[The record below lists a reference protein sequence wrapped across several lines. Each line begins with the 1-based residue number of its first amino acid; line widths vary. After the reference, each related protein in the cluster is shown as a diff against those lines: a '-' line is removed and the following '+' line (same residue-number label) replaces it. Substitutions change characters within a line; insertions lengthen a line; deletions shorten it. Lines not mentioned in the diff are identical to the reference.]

1 MHAALQTLR
10 DEHEA
15 LAAMLRSLALLAER
29 GPQGE
34 PHAFFEALRGMLFYL
49 DEVTE
54 RLHHPRESNHL
65 FPRVARLAPETAS
78 VIRKLEA
85 DHQSGERR
93 VRELQHLLTAWEVLG
108 EARREAFVA
117 AARDYVALHLA
128 HIELEETE
136 VFAAAGRV
144 LSGADWAE
152 LENMFAADSDPAA
165 AGATRHSG
173 YDRLFSRIVAATP
186 APLAA
191 PRNGPAA
198 QAASSAG

>member
-10 DEHEA
+10 DEHDA

-34 PHAFFEALRGMLFYL
+34 PHRFFEVLRGMLFYV
-49 DEVTE
+49 DEVPE

-65 FPRVARLAPETAS
+65 FPKVARLAPETVP

-85 DHQSGERR
+85 DRQSGERR

-128 HIELEETE
+128 HIELEEAE
-136 VFAAAGRV
+136 VFAAASRV
-144 LSGADWAE
+144 LSNADWAE
-152 LENMFAADSDPAA
+152 LENVFAADSDAAA
-165 AGATRHSG
+165 AGATGHGG

-186 APLAA
+186 APSGAE
-191 PRNGPAA
+191 
-198 QAASSAG
+198 

>member
-1 MHAALQTLR
+1 MHAALQILR

-34 PHAFFEALRGMLFYL
+34 PHAFFEVLRGMLFYV
-49 DEVTE
+49 DEVTQ

-65 FPRVARLAPETAS
+65 FPKVARLAPETAA
-78 VIRKLEA
+78 VIRRLEA

-117 AARDYVALHLA
+117 AARDYVAFHLT
-128 HIELEETE
+128 HIEVEETE

-144 LSGADWAE
+144 LSDADWVE
-152 LENMFAADSDPAA
+152 LENVFGAESDRA
-165 AGATRHSG
+165 AGGATGHSA
-173 YDRLFSRIVAATP
+173 YDRLFNRMVEAG
-186 APLAA
+186 APIGADE
-191 PRNGPAA
+191 PAA

>member
-10 DEHEA
+10 AEHEA

-29 GPQGE
+29 GSQGE

-49 DEVTE
+49 DEVTG

-65 FPRVARLAPETAS
+65 FPKVARLAPETAP
-78 VIRKLEA
+78 VIRQLEA
-85 DHQSGERR
+85 DHQDGERR

-117 AARDYVALHLA
+117 AARDYVALHLT
-128 HIELEETE
+128 HMELEDVE
-136 VFAAAGRV
+136 VFAVASRV
-144 LSGADWAE
+144 LSDGDWAE
-152 LENMFAADSDPAA
+152 LENVFAADGDPAA

-186 APLAA
+186 APLRAA
-191 PRNGPAA
+191 
-198 QAASSAG
+198 

>member
-1 MHAALQTLR
+1 MPMDENRSMHAALQTLR
-10 DEHEA
+10 DEHQA

-29 GPQGE
+29 GPLGE
-34 PHAFFEALRGMLFYL
+34 PHGFFEVLRGMLFYV
-49 DEVTE
+49 DEVPE

-65 FPRVARLAPETAS
+65 FPKVTRLAPETAP

-108 EARREAFVA
+108 EARREAFLA
-117 AARDYVALHLA
+117 AARDYVAFHLA

-136 VFAAAGRV
+136 VFAAAARV
-144 LSGADWAE
+144 LSEADWTE
-152 LENMFAADSDPAA
+152 LQSVFDAQADQAA
-165 AGATRHSG
+165 AGATGNPG

-186 APLAA
+186 VPIGAD
-191 PRNGPAA
+191 
-198 QAASSAG
+198 